1 MLTSTAAIQIRPY
14 KHQKVGCAM
23 FYFYFFFSL
32 CSKQELITEEQ
43 GCQNSSLTRA
53 K

>member
-1 MLTSTAAIQIRPY
+1 MLTSTAAIQICPY
-14 KHQKVGCAM
+14 KHQKVGCAV
-23 FYFYFFFSL
+23 FFNFFL
-32 CSKQELITEEQ
+32 AYVANNEELITEEQ